1 MVLDDGR
8 IAVVGVFDLVDRH
21 LSFDDARVG
30 AGSSG
35 G

>member
-1 MVLDDGR
+1 MVDDGR

-30 AGSSG
+30 AGTSG